1 MHRILMLL
9 AAVAL
14 LALTANGCSDS
25 ASTASAPDEDLTP
38 PTAPVNLS
46 VSVKGDL
53 VTVAWR
59 ENSELD
65 LASYRVY
72 RTVNTQDMA
81 LASTSDQAR
90 YVDAIEQSGLF
101 NLSYRVSA
109 IDESG
114 NESALST
121 VVEVTVD
128 TTEPVIS
135 SQLGD

>member
-25 ASTASAPDEDLTP
+25 ASTTSAPDEDLTP

-65 LASYRVY
+65 LANYRVY

-90 YVDAIEQSGLF
+90 YVDAIEQEGLF
-101 NLSYRVSA
+101 NLSYRVTA

-114 NESALST
+114 NESALSAI
-121 VVEVTVD
+121 VEVTVD
-128 TTEPVIS
+128 TSEPIIS
-135 SQLGD
+135 SELGN

>member
-25 ASTASAPDEDLTP
+25 ASTTSAPDEDLTP

-65 LASYRVY
+65 LANYRVY

-90 YVDAIEQSGLF
+90 YVDAIEQEGLF

-114 NESALST
+114 NESALSAI
-121 VVEVTVD
+121 VEVTVD
-128 TTEPVIS
+128 TSEPIIS
-135 SQLGD
+135 SELGN

>member
-14 LALTANGCSDS
+14 LALTTSGCSDS
-25 ASTASAPDEDLTP
+25 ASTTSAPDEDLTP

-53 VTVAWR
+53 VTVAWQD
-59 ENSELD
+59 NSELD

-72 RTVNTQDMA
+72 RAVNTQDMA
-81 LASTSDQAR
+81 LATSSDEAR
-90 YVDAIEQSGLF
+90 YVDTIEQSGLF
-101 NLSYRVSA
+101 NLGYRISA

-114 NESALST
+114 NESALSAM
-121 VVEVTVD
+121 VEVTVD
-128 TTEPVIS
+128 TSEPFIS
-135 SQLGD
+135 SELGN

>member
-25 ASTASAPDEDLTP
+25 ASTTSAPDEDLTP

-81 LASTSDQAR
+81 LASSSDQAR
-90 YVDAIEQSGLF
+90 YVDTIEQSGLF
-101 NLSYRVSA
+101 NLSYRVTA

-114 NESALST
+114 NESALSA

-128 TTEPVIS
+128 TSEPIIS
-135 SQLGD
+135 SELGN

>member
-14 LALTANGCSDS
+14 FALTASGCSDS
-25 ASTASAPDEDLTP
+25 ASTTSAPDEDLTP

-65 LASYRVY
+65 LASYRAY
-72 RTVNTQDMA
+72 RAVNTPDMA
-81 LASTSDQAR
+81 LASSSDLPATSTPSSRA
-90 YVDAIEQSGLF
+90 ACSI
-101 NLSYRVSA
+101 SA
-109 IDESG
+109 IA
-114 NESALST
+114 SARST
-121 VVEVTVD
+121 RAATRARCRQW
-128 TTEPVIS
+128 S
-135 SQLGD
+135 K